1 VKVKRLKKLDKIKIT
16 GNPKLFKKNLI
27 SEYNLKECVM
37 FSYSELA
44 FKQKTTK
51 FIHKDILKFYFI
63 LSGQCNFSVNN
74 NEYILKKDDL
84 ILIEPNEEYF
94 LENKNRTLNKH
105 LYAGFLL

>member
-1 VKVKRLKKLDKIKIT
+1 MKVKRLKKLDKIKIT

-27 SEYNLKECVM
+27 SEYNLRKCVM

-51 FIHKDILKFYFI
+51 FIHKDILKVYFI
-63 LSGQCNFSVNN
+63 LSGQCNFNVNN

-94 LENKNRTLNKH
+94 IENKNKTLNKH